1 MKIKYIILFLAV
13 ISLYSCNKFGG
24 ADEGVITYKLKYL
37 EEEKEKPVI
46 SLLPTEMEFYFKD
59 DNTCQKV
66 EGWMSIFSIIGI
78 SDVKTGYKYALLK
91 IMADK
96 YMYKDNKKD
105 VAFGYKEM
113 KGKTIEYTDD
123 TKEIAG
129 YKCKKAIVKYKG
141 EEYDVY
147 YTDKINIKEP
157 NWNNPYKEIK
167 GVVMEYEISMFDIRT
182 KITAVKVE
190 NIEVSDDVF
199 VVPDGYNEVTKQK
212 MEDVINNLM

>member
-1 MKIKYIILFLAV
+1 MKIKYIFLFFILIAF
-13 ISLYSCNKFGG
+13 YSCDKFGG
-24 ADEGVITYKLKYL
+24 SDQGVITYELKYL
-37 EEEKEKPVI
+37 EDEKDKPVI
-46 SLLPTEMEFYFKD
+46 SLLPTEMEFYYKN

-66 EGWMSIFSIIGI
+66 EGWMSIFSIVGI
-78 SDVKTGYKYALLK
+78 SDFKTGTKYALLK

-96 YMYKDNKKD
+96 YMYKSNGST
-105 VAFGYKEM
+105 AFGYDEM
-113 KGKTIEYTDD
+113 KGKTIKFVDE

-141 EEYDVY
+141 DEFDVY
-147 YTDKINIKEP
+147 YTDEINIKNP

-167 GVVMEYEISMFDIRT
+167 GVLMEYQISMFDIKT
-182 KITAVKVE
+182 EIKAVKVE
-190 NIEVSDDVF
+190 NIEVDDNVF

>member
-1 MKIKYIILFLAV
+1 MKIKYIFLFFILIAF
-13 ISLYSCNKFGG
+13 YSCDKFFVN
-24 ADEGVITYKLKYL
+24 DQGVITYELKYL
-37 EEEKEKPVI
+37 EDEKDKPVI
-46 SLLPTEMEFYFKD
+46 SLLPTEMEFYYKD

-78 SDVKTGYKYALLK
+78 SDFKTGTKYALLK

-96 YMYKDNKKD
+96 YMYKSSGST
-105 VAFGYKEM
+105 AFGYEPM
-113 KGKTIEYTDD
+113 EGKKIEFTDEI
-123 TKEIAG
+123 KEIAG

-141 EEYDVY
+141 DEFDVY
-147 YTDKINIKEP
+147 YTDKIKIKNP

-167 GVVMEYEISMFDIRT
+167 GVLMEYQISMFDIKT
-182 KITAVKVE
+182 EIKAVKIE
-190 NIEVSDDVF
+190 NNEVDDGVF